1 MKRYQVAAIL
11 LEIEELVYVWHISAG
26 NDSWASAIS
35 IVRSNM
41 SLGRPIEHRFGHHS
55 FANQHDANRA
65 TVIMYGSPL
74 TLLPAQQQHLSIL
87 AADYEVSRI
96 LVVCEE
102 SIGFVVPL
110 PDQKRC
116 EPIDDLG

>member
-11 LEIEELVYVWHISAG
+11 LEIEQLVYVWHIGAG
-26 NDSWASAIS
+26 NHSWASAIS

-41 SLGRPIEHRFGHHS
+41 PLRRPIEHRFGHHS

-65 TVIMYGSPL
+65 TVIMYRSPL
-74 TLLPAQQQHLSIL
+74 TLLPAQQQHLGIL
-87 AADYEVSRI
+87 APDDQIPGV
-96 LVVCEE
+96 LVISKE
-102 SIGFVVPL
+102 SIGLVVPL
-110 PDQKRC
+110 PDQKRG